1 LRQKCAALIIQSE
14 CMAPNRTAR
23 IFLAAVTAAG
33 VCVFGAAAASQSL
46 RDLRA
51 QDRED
56 RALDREASYTSEVCG
71 RRIDADI
78 EWSSVRDWPPR
89 ESVAKSCDGALSAV
103 ETICRA
109 GRKDV
114 VHRFVCAGD
123 GSGASLTGKTLRYGG
138 APGSNGYAPT
148 LAVIGGAQ

>member
-1 LRQKCAALIIQSE
+1 MAL
-14 CMAPNRTAR
+14 NRTAR
-23 IFLAAVTAAG
+23 VFLAALAATG
-33 VCVFGAAAASQSL
+33 ACAIGAAAAQSL

-51 QDRED
+51 QDAED

-71 RRIDADI
+71 RPIDAGID
-78 EWSSVRDWPPR
+78 WSSVRDWPPR

-109 GRKDV
+109 GRKNV

-123 GSGASLTGKTLRYGG
+123 GSGASLSGKTLRYG
-138 APGSNGYAPT
+138 ASPGSNGYAST
-148 LAVIGGAQ
+148 LAAIGAAE